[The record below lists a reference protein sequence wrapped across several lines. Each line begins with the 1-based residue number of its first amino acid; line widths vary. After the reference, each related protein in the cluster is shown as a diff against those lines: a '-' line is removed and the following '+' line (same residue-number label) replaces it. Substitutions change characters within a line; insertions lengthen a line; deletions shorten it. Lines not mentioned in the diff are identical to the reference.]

1 MTKRKA
7 ASDVGRLLRSR
18 LQSVASQAV
27 QAQGMSPQDDNLL
40 DLVDDIDRDLQAVIE
55 MINKIRRQEA

>member
-7 ASDVGRLLRSR
+7 ASDVGRLLRDR

-27 QAQGMSPQDDNLL
+27 QAQGMSPQDDSLL

-55 MINKIRRQEA
+55 IINRVRREEV